1 MVAFSFK
8 YFDNILLYNLWTEFL
23 TVEGKLLKTLDVLSW
38 KVPDTIMALS
48 MLSLLKTLA
57 IFLEYKYLV

>member
-1 MVAFSFK
+1 M
-8 YFDNILLYNLWTEFL
+8 
-23 TVEGKLLKTLDVLSW
+23 EGKLLKTLDVLSW

>member
-38 KVPDTIMALS
+38 KVPDTNGTFNVVSVEDLS
-48 MLSLLKTLA
+48 DLPG
-57 IFLEYKYLV
+57 I